1 MSLPERARRAKS
13 APMLHIS
20 ALTYRLGERLLIENA
35 SAALP
40 SGAHVGLVGRNG
52 AGKTTLFRILRG
64 ELGPETGTIMV
75 PKGARVGSV
84 DQEAPAGGQSL
95 VDFVLSADVER
106 ESLTAEAE
114 TATNPERIA
123 EIHTRLVD
131 IEAHNAPARAAR
143 ILQGLGFDEAAQAR
157 SLGEFSG
164 GWRMRVALA
173 AVLFSEPDILLLD
186 EPTNYLDLEGVLWL
200 TDYLKTCPATILVIS
215 HDRDLLDDVAQQILH
230 LDRGKMTLWSGGYSS
245 FERLRREQQI
255 LAGKAAKKQ
264 EEKRAHL
271 QAFVDRFR
279 AKASKAVQ
287 AQSRLK
293 MLAKM
298 EPIAAVVD
306 DNVQPF
312 KWPPVVK
319 RLSPPIVT
327 MDKVSAGYD
336 GRAVISRIDLSLAD
350 DDRIG
355 LLGQNGNGKSTFAK
369 LVSGRLEPLAGKMTR
384 ANKLQVGYFAQH
396 QIDEL
401 EPGGS
406 VYDHVAERMRGEAV
420 SKIRGRA
427 AMIGFSGARA
437 DTKVDSLSGGEKA
450 RLMMGLAAFDGPQL
464 LILDEPTNHL
474 DIDSRGELIEAI
486 NDYEGACILVSH
498 DRRLLEATVDR
509 LWVAANGTVKPFE
522 GDLADYSR
530 FVLSGAEPKQR
541 RKREFEAQP
550 SVSKAEARAS
560 ADQAGNRRAR
570 RQDEPLPGS
579 PPPDR
584 RRADASERARRRCGQ
599 DGRSRGEARRARAHD
614 RGDRKGVV
622 RTDGRGRTDMTGR
635 RCEVWRG
642 RSYSAHDSHRIR
654 RRADALAGQLRRP
667 ARSAGAYRES
677 QRRSPRPRQ
686 RDADH
691 RTLVRRSP
699 AGRSGAH
706 RRRAGERT
714 QTNRQA
720 PRCGPRSTSS
730 RTSRSAIVAFGS
742 SAATMCCLRPTIG
755 TCRRGSRPR

>member
-1 MSLPERARRAKS
+1 
-13 APMLHIS
+13 MLHIS
-20 ALTYRLGERLLIENA
+20 ALTYRLGERLLIDSA
-35 SAALP
+35 TAALP

-64 ELGPETGTIMV
+64 ELGPETGAIMV

-84 DQEAPAGGQSL
+84 DQEAPAGAESL
-95 VDFVLSADVER
+95 VDFVLSADLER
-106 ESLTAEAE
+106 EALMAEAE
-114 TATNPERIA
+114 TATDPERIA
-123 EIHTRLVD
+123 EIHARLVD

-143 ILQGLGFDEAAQAR
+143 ILKGLGFDEAAQAR

-173 AVLFSEPDILLLD
+173 AVLFSEPDLLLLD

-200 TDYLKTCPATILVIS
+200 TDYLKNCPATILVIS

-230 LDRGKMTLWSGGYSS
+230 LDRGKLTLWSGGYSS
-245 FERLRREQQI
+245 FERQRHEQQI

-298 EPIAAVVD
+298 APVAAIVD
-306 DNVQPF
+306 ESVLPF

-327 MDKVSAGYD
+327 LDKVSAGYD

-369 LVSGRLEPLAGKMTR
+369 LVSGRLEPMAGKMVR
-384 ANKLQVGYFAQH
+384 ANRLQVGYFAQH

-406 VYDHVAERMRGEAV
+406 VYDHIAERMRGEPV

-427 AMIGFSGARA
+427 AMIGFSGGRA

-509 LWVAANGTVKPFE
+509 LWLAANGTVEPFE

-530 FVLSGAEPKQR
+530 FVLSGAEPQQR
-541 RKREFEAQP
+541 QKREPHAAAAARPKREPQP
-550 SVSKAEARAS
+550 IKREIAALE
-560 ADQAGNRRAR
+560 DKMNRF
-570 RQDEPLPGS
+570 QDLL
-579 PPPDR
+579 
-584 RRADASERARRRCGQ
+584 
-599 DGRSRGEARRARAHD
+599 
-614 RGDRKGVV
+614 
-622 RTDGRGRTDMTGR
+622 
-635 RCEVWRG
+635 
-642 RSYSAHDSHRIR
+642 HRID
-654 RRADALAGQLRRP
+654 DALAQAS
-667 ARSAGAYRES
+667 ARNS
-677 QRRSPRPRQ
+677 
-686 RDADH
+686 DAAKMAD
-691 RTLVRRSP
+691 L
-699 AGRSGAH
+699 AAK
-706 RRRAGERT
+706 RAELERAIIAT
-714 QTNRQA
+714 ERAWFELTAEVEQT
-720 PRCGPRSTSS
+720 
-730 RTSRSAIVAFGS
+730 
-742 SAATMCCLRPTIG
+742 
-755 TCRRGSRPR
+755 